1 MGKYSVEY
9 LPIAIDDLEDI
20 FNYIAEDDPSSASAF
35 LNEIDVAIL
44 HMEEFSEMGL
54 IPKVRR
60 LMNKGYR
67 MLIINEYLVFYVL
80 IGNIVEIRRIIS
92 SKRNYA
98 SLLF

>member
-9 LPIAIDDLEDI
+9 LPIAINDLEDI

-44 HMEEFSEMGL
+44 HLEEFPEMGL

-92 SKRNYA
+92 SKRNYV

>member
-1 MGKYSVEY
+1 MGNYSVDY

-20 FNYIAEDDPSSASAF
+20 FYYIAEDDPSSALAF

-44 HMEEFSEMGL
+44 HLEEFPEMGL

-67 MLIINEYLVFYVL
+67 ILIINEFLVFYVL
-80 IGNIVEIRRIIS
+80 IGNTVEIRRIIS

-98 SLLF
+98 RLLY

>member
-1 MGKYSVEY
+1 MGKFSVEY

-20 FNYIAEDDPSSASAF
+20 FNYIAGDDSNSASAF
-35 LNEIDVAIL
+35 LNEIDMAIL
-44 HMEEFSEMGL
+44 HLEEFPEMGST
-54 IPKVRR
+54 PKVRR

-67 MLIINEYLVFYVL
+67 MLIINEILVFYVL

-98 SLLF
+98 KLIY